1 MKVLKWWSALI
12 VTFGF
17 LGASF
22 EALETE
28 EFAIFFALLIMFAPV
43 VYYLW
48 RLVAK
53 GDVQQG

>member
-1 MKVLKWWSALI
+1 MKVLKWWSALL

-17 LGASF
+17 TGASI
-22 EALETE
+22 EALDAE

-48 RLVAK
+48 RLVADK
-53 GDVQQG
+53 